1 MVPGVE
7 LDKYA
12 TGHEMLNQKSKKQ
25 SFPKTT
31 QNWIAEPC
39 LPLTEILRQLV
50 SHVPTCKHS
59 LEEQLWYHGTLTN
72 GIRGA
77 RKASKSAATW
87 WLVPNLKNM
96 PLAMIWPLAMKCQI
110 NNHKSQIFPNTK
122 LNLFLE
128 NWWPLTTSQFTF
140 LHCTIRLCCRD
151 LCSNELGCI
160 SLAVEWPL

>member
-50 SHVPTCKHS
+50 DFLGKSK
-59 LEEQLWYHGTLTN
+59 GTSIHWKL
-72 GIRGA
+72 GI
-77 RKASKSAATW
+77 
-87 WLVPNLKNM
+87 
-96 PLAMIWPLAMKCQI
+96 
-110 NNHKSQIFPNTK
+110 
-122 LNLFLE
+122 
-128 NWWPLTTSQFTF
+128 
-140 LHCTIRLCCRD
+140 D
-151 LCSNELGCI
+151 LPEPLGCQP
-160 SLAVEWPL
+160 SMQSKPSRKPLQPTHWECHCMIACTHHAAF